1 MSDKPI
7 LERKILET
15 EDRVRDL
22 EQQLNATHNYLEN
35 LRSAQYILEELTTT
49 IRSSLQTIGELI
61 GNEVSQG
68 IRQELIQS
76 LGGNLDGNPPPQGSF
91 QPNDSLHPVQPQTS
105 VSTPVAIPV
114 AAPLQCCGHSDSGIT
129 SDLFSD

>member
-7 LERKILET
+7 LEQKILET
-15 EDRVRDL
+15 EDRVKDL
-22 EQQLNATHNYLEN
+22 EQLLNATRNYLEN
-35 LRSAQYILEELTTT
+35 LRSAQHIMEELTVT

-68 IRQELIQS
+68 IKQELIQS
-76 LGGNLDGNPPPQGSF
+76 LGGSLYSDPTPPQNF
-91 QPNDSLHPVQPQTS
+91 PPKDDLNPVPPQAS

-114 AAPLQCCGHSDSGIT
+114 AAPLQRCGHSDSGVTI
-129 SDLFSD
+129 DP

>member
-1 MSDKPI
+1 MSDKPV
-7 LERKILET
+7 LEQKILET
-15 EDRVRDL
+15 ENRVRDL

-35 LRSAQYILEELTTT
+35 LRSAQQIMEDLTAA

-68 IRQELIQS
+68 IKQELIQALRGS
-76 LGGNLDGNPPPQGSF
+76 LDSNPTPPQSF
-91 QPNDSLHPVQPQTS
+91 PPQDGLHPGQPQTS

-114 AAPLQCCGHSDSGIT
+114 AAPLQCCGQSDSG
-129 SDLFSD
+129 DQ